1 VAAPVLTVCQPR
13 RAGRR
18 RLSELW
24 RAWLAAYGA
33 TWIVTLLSAA
43 LVAIDLA
50 RVDGP
55 VRHLLGLG
63 LDARRNPPPNIGHV
77 LMLLAHNLPL
87 AAWPLLLGVLGAHRR
102 RLARQITDTL
112 IAAWLVANVLPVGAA
127 LGAYGP
133 RLLAYIPQLPFE
145 WAALALGASAW
156 LMQRREPMTVR
167 EGLAMFAVIGGLL
180 LCAAVLETVAVPH
193 R

>member
-1 VAAPVLTVCQPR
+1 MVARVLAAPEPR
-13 RAGRR
+13 RAGWR
-18 RLSELW
+18 RLGELR
-24 RAWLAAYGA
+24 RAWLAAYAA
-33 TWIVTLLSAA
+33 TWILTLLSAA

-55 VRHLLGLG
+55 VRHLLGLS
-63 LDARRNPPPNIGHV
+63 LDPQRNPPPNTGHV

-87 AAWPLLLGVLGAHRR
+87 AAWPLLLGVMEAHRR
-102 RLARQITDTL
+102 QLARQITDTL
-112 IAAWLVANVLPVGAA
+112 TAGWLTANVLPVGAA

-156 LMQRREPMTVR
+156 LIQRREPLTIS
-167 EGLAMFAVIGGLL
+167 EGVALFVAISGLV
-180 LCAAVLETVAVPH
+180 LCAAILETIAVPH